1 MFITSLFNYF
11 FSKKCFH
18 DKISP
23 NLELAYCPDCGK
35 LIKNEWYITR
45 CACCGVKIRAM
56 HKNGEIMS
64 QDNFCSNCGSQEYV
78 VEQLDKINFIDINYA
93 VLVKKE
99 IEKDYKHVN
108 TTQCWQERTN
118 EQPKLL
124 IQYL

>member
-1 MFITSLFNYF
+1 MFLTDLFNCY
-11 FSKKCFH
+11 FSKKCNH
-18 DKISP
+18 NKIMP
-23 NLELAYCPDCGK
+23 NLDLAYCPDCGK

-56 HKNGEIMS
+56 YKNGEVMS
-64 QDNFCSNCGSQEYV
+64 QDNFCSNCGSQEYII
-78 VEQLDKINFIDINYA
+78 EQLEKINFIDINYA

-124 IQYL
+124 VQYL